1 MTPLLE
7 VRDLLVCRENQPVV
21 EVDHL
26 AVDQGNVLAVVGPN
40 GSGKTSLILAIAHL
54 LKPERGQILFNG
66 EEISEQQELHYR
78 RRIALVLQEP
88 LLFSQSVYENA
99 ALGLHFRGVPKEEIT
114 RRVDHWLNRL
124 GITHLRDRRA
134 DKLSGGEAQRV
145 SLARAFVLQPE
156 LLLLD
161 EPFSALDSPTR
172 RGLLDELNAILAET
186 ATTTLMITHNLQEAA
201 QVSHH
206 LAVIIG
212 GKLRQTGTS
221 RNCATPPPATRWPLF
236 YVLNR
241 GIKRFIL
248 RSFRRINQDQLRG
261 RRERSRRHRS
271 PAVFL

>member
-1 MTPLLE
+1 MKPLLE
-7 VRDLLVCRENQPVV
+7 VHDVLVRRENRPVV

-40 GSGKTSLILAIAHL
+40 GAGKTSLILAIAHL
-54 LKPERGQILFNG
+54 LKPERGQILFSG
-66 EEISEQQELHYR
+66 EEISTQQELRYR

-99 ALGLHFRGVPKEEIT
+99 ALGLHFRGVPREEIT

-124 GITHLRDRRA
+124 GIAHLRDRRA

-172 RGLLDELNAILAET
+172 RGLLDELRAILAET
-186 ATTTLMITHNLQEAA
+186 ATTTLMITHNLQEAV

-212 GKLRQTGTS
+212 GKLLQIGT
-221 RNCATPPPATRWPLF
+221 PEELQ
-236 YVLNR
+236 
-241 GIKRFIL
+241 G
-248 RSFRRINQDQLRG
+248 
-261 RRERSRRHRS
+261 S
-271 PAVFL
+271 PASDEVAAFLHAQSWD

>member
-7 VRDLLVCRENQPVV
+7 VRDVLVCRENRPVV
-21 EVDHL
+21 EIDHL

-40 GSGKTSLILAIAHL
+40 GSGKTSLILAVANL

-66 EEISEQQELHYR
+66 EKISIQKDFSYR

-88 LLFSQSVYENA
+88 LLVSRTVYENA
-99 ALGLHFRGVPKEEIT
+99 ALGLHFRHIAKEEIA
-114 RRVDHWLNRL
+114 RRVDHWLKRL
-124 GITHLRDRRA
+124 GIAHLRDRRA

-145 SLARAFVLQPE
+145 SLARAFALQPE

-172 RGLLDELNAILAET
+172 RGLLEELHSILAET

-212 GKLRQTGTS
+212 GKLLQTGT
-221 RNCATPPPATRWPLF
+221 PEELQ
-236 YVLNR
+236 
-241 GIKRFIL
+241 G
-248 RSFRRINQDQLRG
+248 
-261 RRERSRRHRS
+261 S
-271 PAVFL
+271 PASKEVAAFLRAQSWD

>member
-1 MTPLLE
+1 MNPLLE
-7 VRDLLVCRENQPVV
+7 VRDVLVCRENRPVV

-40 GSGKTSLILAIAHL
+40 GAGKTSLLLAVAHL

-66 EEISEQQELHYR
+66 EEISAQKELQYR

-88 LLFSQSVYENA
+88 LLVSRTVYENA
-99 ALGLHFRGVPKEEIT
+99 ALGLHFRHIAKEEIA

-124 GITHLRDRRA
+124 GIAHLRDRRA

-172 RGLLDELNAILAET
+172 RGLLEELRAILAET
-186 ATTTLMITHNLQEAA
+186 ATTTLMITHNLQEAV

-212 GKLRQTGTS
+212 GKLRQTGTVEEL
-221 RNCATPPPATRWPLF
+221 RN
-236 YVLNR
+236 
-241 GIKRFIL
+241 
-248 RSFRRINQDQLRG
+248 
-261 RRERSRRHRS
+261 S
-271 PAVFL
+271 PASDEVATFLRAQSWD

>member
-1 MTPLLE
+1 MSPLLE
-7 VRDLLVCRENQPVV
+7 VRDVLVCRENRPVV

-40 GSGKTSLILAIAHL
+40 GAGKTSLLLAVAHL

-66 EEISEQQELHYR
+66 EEISAQKELQYR

-88 LLFSQSVYENA
+88 LLVSRTVYENA
-99 ALGLHFRGVPKEEIT
+99 ALGLHFRHIAKEEIA

-124 GITHLRDRRA
+124 GIAHLRDRRA

-172 RGLLDELNAILAET
+172 RGLLDELRAILAET
-186 ATTTLMITHNLQEAA
+186 ATTTLMITHNLQEAV

-212 GKLRQTGTS
+212 GKLRQTGT
-221 RNCATPPPATRWPLF
+221 PEELQ
-236 YVLNR
+236 
-241 GIKRFIL
+241 G
-248 RSFRRINQDQLRG
+248 
-261 RRERSRRHRS
+261 S
-271 PAVFL
+271 PASEEVATFLRAQSWD

>member
-26 AVDQGNVLAVVGPN
+26 AVERGHVLAVVGPN
-40 GSGKTSLILAIAHL
+40 GAGKTSLILAIARL
-54 LKPERGQILFNG
+54 LKPDRGQILFNG
-66 EEISEQQELHYR
+66 KEISEQQELHYR

-172 RGLLDELNAILAET
+172 RGLLEELHAILAET

-212 GKLRQTGTS
+212 GKLRQIGTPEDLQ
-221 RNCATPPPATRWPLF
+221 N
-236 YVLNR
+236 
-241 GIKRFIL
+241 
-248 RSFRRINQDQLRG
+248 
-261 RRERSRRHRS
+261 S
-271 PAVFL
+271 PASDEVAAFLHAQSRE

>member
-1 MTPLLE
+1 MSPLLE
-7 VRDLLVCRENQPVV
+7 VRDVLVCRENRPVV

-26 AVDQGNVLAVVGPN
+26 AVNQGNVLAVVGPN
-40 GSGKTSLILAIAHL
+40 GAGKTSLLLAVAHL

-66 EEISEQQELHYR
+66 EEISAQKELQYR

-88 LLFSQSVYENA
+88 LLVSRTVYENA
-99 ALGLHFRGVPKEEIT
+99 ALGLHFRHIAKEEIA

-124 GITHLRDRRA
+124 GIAHLRDRRA

-172 RGLLDELNAILAET
+172 RGLLDELRAILAET
-186 ATTTLMITHNLQEAA
+186 ATTTLMITHNLQEAV

-212 GKLRQTGTS
+212 GKLLQTGTPEELQS
-221 RNCATPPPATRWPLF
+221 
-236 YVLNR
+236 
-241 GIKRFIL
+241 
-248 RSFRRINQDQLRG
+248 
-261 RRERSRRHRS
+261 S
-271 PAVFL
+271 PASEEVAAFLHAQAWD

>member
-1 MTPLLE
+1 MSPLLE
-7 VRDLLVCRENQPVV
+7 VRDVLVCRENRPVV

-26 AVDQGNVLAVVGPN
+26 AVNQGNVLAVVGPN
-40 GSGKTSLILAIAHL
+40 GAGKTSLLLAVAHL

-66 EEISEQQELHYR
+66 EEISAQKELQYR

-88 LLFSQSVYENA
+88 LLVSRTVYENA
-99 ALGLHFRGVPKEEIT
+99 ALGLHFRHIAKEEIA

-124 GITHLRDRRA
+124 GIAHLRDRRA

-172 RGLLDELNAILAET
+172 RGLLDELRAILAET
-186 ATTTLMITHNLQEAA
+186 ATTTLMITHNLQEAV

-212 GKLRQTGTS
+212 GKLLQIGT
-221 RNCATPPPATRWPLF
+221 PEELQ
-236 YVLNR
+236 
-241 GIKRFIL
+241 G
-248 RSFRRINQDQLRG
+248 
-261 RRERSRRHRS
+261 S
-271 PAVFL
+271 PASDEVAAFLHAQSWD

>member
-7 VRDLLVCRENQPVV
+7 VRDLLVCRENRQVV
-21 EVDHL
+21 EVDQL
-26 AVDQGNVLAVVGPN
+26 SVESGNVLAVVGPN
-40 GSGKTSLILAIAHL
+40 GSGKTSLLLAIAHL
-54 LKPERGQILFNG
+54 LKPERGQILING
-66 EEISEQQELHYR
+66 EEISAQKELKYR

-88 LLFSQSVYENA
+88 LLVSRSVQENA
-99 ALGLHFRGVPKEEIT
+99 AIGLHFRGLPKEEIKA
-114 RRVDHWLNRL
+114 RVDHWLERL
-124 GITHLRDRRA
+124 GIAHLRDRRA

-172 RGLLDELNAILAET
+172 RGLLDELRSILAET

-212 GKLRQTGTS
+212 GKLRQTGTPEDLLNAPVSDEVAAFLRTQS
-221 RNCATPPPATRWPLF
+221 R
-236 YVLNR
+236 
-241 GIKRFIL
+241 
-248 RSFRRINQDQLRG
+248 D
-261 RRERSRRHRS
+261 
-271 PAVFL
+271 